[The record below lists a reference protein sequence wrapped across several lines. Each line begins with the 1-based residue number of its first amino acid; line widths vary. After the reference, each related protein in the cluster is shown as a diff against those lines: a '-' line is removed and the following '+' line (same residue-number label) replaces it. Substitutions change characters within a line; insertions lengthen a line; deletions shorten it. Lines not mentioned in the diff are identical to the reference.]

1 MSGTVYKD
9 RKEFKEIYHL
19 KVEQIPTNKPVIRV
33 DHNDQIY
40 ATKKAKENA
49 IIERVKGI
57 HELHRPVLIGTT
69 SVQMSERISDLLT
82 KKGLLMKF

>member
-19 KVEQIPTNKPVIRV
+19 KVERIPTNKPVIRV

-57 HELHRPVLIGTT
+57 HELHRPV
-69 SVQMSERISDLLT
+69 
-82 KKGLLMKF
+82 